1 MTSWSW
7 SSASS
12 AASRYL
18 KSDILWR
25 YHLCSRDCQR
35 RRKRSQQ
42 VTCYTAKA
50 FLVPRL
56 TKLLF
61 LTGDLLTR
69 APQFGQL
76 FFTYSKLS
84 RRGGRLAAMDSRR
97 IRKCNK
103 TKNFVLKKHH
113 PRYRSIFCLRL
124 RVSGQFVSCNC
135 PKLYLLDAHKPYAHR
150 LKN

>member
-1 MTSWSW
+1 MTSSSS

-25 YHLCSRDCQR
+25 YHLCSRECQR
-35 RRKRSQQ
+35 RTRRQQ
-42 VTCYTAKA
+42 VTCYTEKA

-56 TKLLF
+56 MTKLHF

-84 RRGGRLAAMDSRR
+84 RRGGRLAARDSR
-97 IRKCNK
+97 IRKNNK
-103 TKNFVLKKHH
+103 TKNFVLKETSAVPVNILHSVKCQ
-113 PRYRSIFCLRL
+113 RAIR
-124 RVSGQFVSCNC
+124 NC
-135 PKLYLLDAHKPYAHR
+135 PAALYLLDAHMPYAHR
-150 LKN
+150 S